1 MNTTIVPPPALCT
14 EDVHVPPSSFSVPLL
29 HETNEILMN
38 LVNLLQR
45 ENNWMKRVEKNQE
58 KIPMEVATQ
67 I

>member
-1 MNTTIVPPPALCT
+1 
-14 EDVHVPPSSFSVPLL
+14 
-29 HETNEILMN
+29 MN